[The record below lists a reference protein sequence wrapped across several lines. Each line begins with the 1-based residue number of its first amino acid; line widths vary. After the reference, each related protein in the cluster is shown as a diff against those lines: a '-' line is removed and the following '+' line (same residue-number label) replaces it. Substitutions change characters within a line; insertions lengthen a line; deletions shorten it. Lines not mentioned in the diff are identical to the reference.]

1 MTRTKVG
8 DRERINFYFD
18 RQVLEALK
26 KIAILKN
33 TSYSEL
39 IRIGMREFV
48 LREAQRAID
57 SGLLIKETAK

>member
-1 MTRTKVG
+1 MARTKVG

-26 KIAILKN
+26 KIAALKN

-39 IRIGMREFV
+39 IRIGMREYV
-48 LREAQRAID
+48 VREGQKAID
-57 SGLLIKETAK
+57 SGQLIKDIRK